1 MLDNTLRIKCS
12 IFIYIPPRTMAFR
25 TSTLSKGD
33 ALSQLA
39 SMRSRSGNIRP
50 GRRSKY
56 AGISERAALLTDD
69 TVLRVVIPKK
79 QVQPL
84 KAYLMKHHG
93 RIFTVKT
100 APKSGEDVTAFI
112 FRQDLPPKR
121 SYAKRS

>member
-1 MLDNTLRIKCS
+1 
-12 IFIYIPPRTMAFR
+12 MAFR
-25 TSTLSKGD
+25 TSTLSRDD

-39 SMRSRSGNIRP
+39 SMLSRSDNTRP

-56 AGISERAALLTDD
+56 AGISERVALLTQD

-93 RIFTVKT
+93 RIFTIET
-100 APKSGEDVTAFI
+100 ALKSGEEVTAFI

-121 SYAKRS
+121 NYAKKA

>member
-1 MLDNTLRIKCS
+1 
-12 IFIYIPPRTMAFR
+12 MAFR
-25 TSTLSKGD
+25 TSTLSRDD

-39 SMRSRSGNIRP
+39 SMRSRSGDTRP

-56 AGISERAALLTDD
+56 AGISERAALLTQD

-100 APKSGEDVTAFI
+100 APKSGEEVTAFI

-121 SYAKRS
+121 SYAKKV

>member
-1 MLDNTLRIKCS
+1 
-12 IFIYIPPRTMAFR
+12 MAFR
-25 TSTLSKGD
+25 TSTLSRDD

-39 SMRSRSGNIRP
+39 SMRSRSGDTRP

-56 AGISERAALLTDD
+56 AGISERAALLTED
-69 TVLRVVIPKK
+69 TVLRVVIPRK
-79 QVQPL
+79 QLQPL

-100 APKSGEDVTAFI
+100 VPKSGEDVTAFI

-121 SYAKRS
+121 SYVKKNRAV